1 MVSSAPLIHVIAQ
14 RLADYDAPNIVVDPV
29 MVATSG
35 AKLLADDAIETLC
48 TELLPLA
55 TVATPNLAEAEIL
68 SGQSIESEADMRSA
82 AETIGRRYHCAVL
95 CKGGHKVG
103 GADDL
108 LWTPQGVRWYRGER
122 IDNPNTHGTGCTLSS
137 AIAANLAKGL
147 ALEEA
152 IGQAKEYLTGALKAM
167 LDLGHGSGPLDHG
180 YQLQNLTRI

>member
-1 MVSSAPLIHVIAQ
+1 
-14 RLADYDAPNIVVDPV
+14 
-29 MVATSG
+29 
-35 AKLLADDAIETLC
+35 
-48 TELLPLA
+48 
-55 TVATPNLAEAEIL
+55 
-68 SGQSIESEADMRSA
+68 MRSA

-108 LWTPQGVRWYRGER
+108 LWTPQGIRWYRSER

-180 YQLQNLTRI
+180 YVLRG